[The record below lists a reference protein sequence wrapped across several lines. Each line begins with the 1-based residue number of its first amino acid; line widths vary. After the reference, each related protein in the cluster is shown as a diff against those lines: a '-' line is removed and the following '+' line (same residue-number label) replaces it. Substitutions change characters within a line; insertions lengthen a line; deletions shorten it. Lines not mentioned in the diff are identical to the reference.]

1 MKKIIVSIMMAALC
15 LSAVGQEVKDSLWE
29 GDEDFSLELGDSK
42 WEVGLQA
49 SALYNYSLNTPAGMS
64 TSGFGLELVP
74 IELRWNGW
82 KSGFF
87 TIGLVDMFFDW
98 QYLATDMRF
107 DSTVSPIAIV
117 PTRGK
122 GSRFN
127 FGVGV
132 PVGISQNF
140 GKFGVSLTAI
150 PGIGFYSYNNTYD
163 ENNYH
168 IEETFYPRSN
178 RYNFQLDVKMG
189 LWYGNFGLLF
199 RYSPMKSVDFN
210 TTILSVG
217 LSIRS

>member
-15 LSAVGQEVKDSLWE
+15 LSAMGQDIKDSVWE
-29 GDEDFSLELGDSK
+29 GDDLNLEIGDSK
-42 WEVGLQA
+42 WEVGFQA
-49 SALYNYSLNTPAGMS
+49 SFMYNYSLDTPEGM
-64 TSGFGLELVP
+64 TPSGFGLEILP
-74 IELRWNGW
+74 LELRWNGW
-82 KSGFF
+82 NSGFI
-87 TIGLVDMFFDW
+87 TLGLVDMFFDW

-107 DSTVSPIAIV
+107 DSTVSPVGIKA
-117 PTRGK
+117 TAHGNGK
-122 GSRFN
+122 RFN
-127 FGVGV
+127 FGIGL

-140 GKFGVSLTAI
+140 GKFGISLAAI
-150 PGIGFYSYNNTYD
+150 PGVGFYSYSNNYD

-189 LWYGNFGLLF
+189 LWYGNFGLVF

-217 LSIRS
+217 LSLRS